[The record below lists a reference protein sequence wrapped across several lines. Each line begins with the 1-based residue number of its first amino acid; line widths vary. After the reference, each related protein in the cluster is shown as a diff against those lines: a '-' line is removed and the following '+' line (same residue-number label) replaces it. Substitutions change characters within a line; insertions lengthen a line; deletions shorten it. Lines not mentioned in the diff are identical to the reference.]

1 MVIHAIYSRRARRER
16 RATIGLAMNPAPPPQ
31 PAPRPESG
39 RTPAPILALESL
51 TRRFGGLTAV
61 DRCSFAIEA
70 GRITGM
76 IGPNGAGKTT
86 IFSMV
91 AGALPPSA
99 GRILFDGEDITG
111 LPTHRLFHRGI
122 VRTFQI
128 PHEFG
133 RLTVLENLMAVP
145 AAQPGER
152 LWPVWLKPGA
162 VTRREREVRERAED
176 ALRFL
181 TLWEL
186 RDELAMNLSGGQKK
200 LLELG
205 RAMMTSPRLVLLD
218 EPGAG
223 VNPTLLVCLREM
235 ILELNRERGYTF
247 VVIEH
252 DMDFIAFLC
261 ERVIVLS
268 QGAVLTDG
276 PMEQVRRDP
285 RVLDAYLGGGEE
297 GEGAEPRSAVGGG
310 EGRGA
315 GGTGG
320 DESRVGPEPVA
331 AADEGSGDPP
341 GLDTGSGSVDEGEEG
356 RVASRTGA
364 DGGGGRP

>member
-1 MVIHAIYSRRARRER
+1 MKAA
-16 RATIGLAMNPAPPPQ
+16 PQ
-31 PAPRPESG
+31 PKPG
-39 RTPAPILALESL
+39 RSPAPILALEGL

-61 DRCSFAIEA
+61 DRCSFTIEA

-91 AGALPPSA
+91 AGALTPSA

-152 LWPVWLKPGA
+152 LWPVWLAPGA
-162 VTRREREVRERAED
+162 VARREREVRERAED

-181 TLWEL
+181 TLWDL
-186 RDELAMNLSGGQKK
+186 RDELATNLSGGQKK

-205 RAMMTSPRLVLLD
+205 RAMMTSPRIVLLD

-223 VNPTLLVCLREM
+223 VNPTLLVRLREM

-252 DMDFIAFLC
+252 DMDFIASLC
-261 ERVIVLS
+261 ERVMRCVRAGCAHRGPTAPPARGRRRERLNRDGS
-268 QGAVLTDG
+268 RAVRG
-276 PMEQVRRDP
+276 RRRDP
-285 RVLDAYLGGGEE
+285 RAGRNSARAVPP
-297 GEGAEPRSAVGGG
+297 GAESGVAPPCAP
-310 EGRGA
+310 
-315 GGTGG
+315 
-320 DESRVGPEPVA
+320 DSRTACRLDSSFNATPLA
-331 AADEGSGDPP
+331 ARR
-341 GLDTGSGSVDEGEEG
+341 TGS
-356 RVASRTGA
+356 SR
-364 DGGGGRP
+364 PL